1 VQERGKII
9 NVVWQ
14 EQQENEKKEYLHLEY
29 LKKKTKII

>member
-14 EQQENEKKEYLHLEY
+14 EQQENEKKEGKQSILV
-29 LKKKTKII
+29 

>member
-14 EQQENEKKEYLHLEY
+14 EQQENEKKEDKQSILV
-29 LKKKTKII
+29 